1 MENNKEMGKVYLRKD
16 GRYFIKYKKGI
27 KEDGITEYGFV
38 YGTTEQEVL
47 EKYKTVLSETII
59 IDKSLFSGDIYHWL
73 KSVKISCKK
82 SSYSNYEYT
91 VYAHLIPEFGKYK
104 RKQINKNI
112 VNDFTER
119 LLNNGLKPKTV
130 KDMLIIL
137 QQILKYH
144 NVNIDITMP
153 KVPKK
158 EIQILTKEHQ
168 MLLEKRLS
176 NCTNEDNFGIFLC
189 LYTGLRI
196 GELCSLQWK
205 NIDLEKNI
213 IRIEKT
219 LIRIKNYDKNI
230 KTKTVVILDEPKSAS
245 STRNI
250 PIPSF
255 IIPILKKFKKDGECF
270 FLTGTENFIEPRS
283 YANHYKNIMKSI
295 NIDIYNFHA
304 LRHTFATRCVENG
317 CDPKTLS
324 EILGHSNVKITL
336 DRYVHPSFDNK
347 IKMMNNLNPMCDFL
361 KKT

>member
-1 MENNKEMGKVYLRKD
+1 MKNNDETKKVYLRKD
-16 GRYFIKYKKGI
+16 GRYSIKYKKGI
-27 KEDGITEYGFV
+27 KEDDTTEYGFV

-47 EKYKTVLSETII
+47 EKYKII
-59 IDKSLFSGDIYHWL
+59 LTKAITIDKSLFSGDIYSWL

-112 VNDFTER
+112 VNDFTEKMLNKR
-119 LLNNGLKPKTV
+119 LAPKTV
-130 KDMLIIL
+130 KDILIIL
-137 QQILKYH
+137 QQILKYN
-144 NVNIDITMP
+144 NVNIDIVMP
-153 KVPKK
+153 KIPKK

-176 NCTNEDNFGIFLC
+176 NDTNEDSFGIFLC

-196 GELCSLQWK
+196 GELCGLKWK
-205 NIDLEKNI
+205 NIDLENNI

-219 LIRIKNYDKNI
+219 LIRVKNYDKNI
-230 KTKTVVILDEPKSAS
+230 KTKTVVILDDPKSAS
-245 STRNI
+245 SIRNI
-250 PIPSF
+250 PIPTF
-255 IIPILKKFKKDGECF
+255 IVPILKKLKKDDECF
-270 FLTGTENFIEPRS
+270 FLTGTEKFIEPRS
-283 YANHYKNIMKSI
+283 YTNHYKNIMKSI

-317 CDPKTLS
+317 CDSKTLS

-347 IKMMNNLNPMCDFL
+347 IRMMNNLNPMYDFS
-361 KKT
+361 